1 LTNAGAP
8 RTRVRVTSPDRAGPD
23 EATLPQSGERRAF
36 ITGAGRGI
44 GRAIAEAL
52 AAAGVRLVLHA
63 REHAA
68 EASGLRVTLPGGPH
82 AVVTGDLARGEELR
96 RVFDEAWGAFG
107 GLDVIVNNAAI
118 YEEHDPLALDPEAWQ
133 AAWQR
138 TIGINLEAPALLC
151 HLAARRMADAGG
163 GRLINVSSRGAFRG
177 EPTAPAYAAS
187 KAGLNA
193 MTQSFAKAFA
203 PHQVFAF
210 VVAPGWV
217 DTERVAPIVRGE
229 RGGAILQ
236 DMPIGRVTT
245 ADEVA
250 AVVRFLALD
259 APASMTGAIIDV
271 NGASYLRT

>member
-1 LTNAGAP
+1 MTISGAAGG
-8 RTRVRVTSPDRAGPD
+8 SG
-23 EATLPQSGERRAF
+23 GERRAF

-44 GRAIAEAL
+44 GRAIATAL
-52 AAAGVRLVLHA
+52 AASGLRLVLHA

-68 EASGLRVTLPGGPH
+68 EASALRVELPGGPH
-82 AVVTGDLARGEELR
+82 ALVTGDLTHAEELR
-96 RVFDEAWGAFG
+96 RVFEEAWGAFG
-107 GLDVIVNNAAI
+107 GFDVLVNNAAI
-118 YEEHDPLALDPEAWQ
+118 YEEHSPLELDADAFQ
-133 AAWQR
+133 AAWAR
-138 TIGINLEAPALLC
+138 TLAANLDAPALLC

-163 GRLINVSSRGAFRG
+163 GRLVNVSSRGAFRG

-203 PHQVFAF
+203 PRNVLAF

-229 RGGAILQ
+229 RGEAIRQ

-250 AVVRFLALD
+250 AVVRFLATD
-259 APASMTGAIIDV
+259 APASMTGAIVDV

>member
-1 LTNAGAP
+1 
-8 RTRVRVTSPDRAGPD
+8 
-23 EATLPQSGERRAF
+23 
-36 ITGAGRGI
+36 
-44 GRAIAEAL
+44 
-52 AAAGVRLVLHA
+52 
-63 REHAA
+63 
-68 EASGLRVTLPGGPH
+68 VTLPGGPH
-82 AVVTGDLARGEELR
+82 ALVTGDLAHDDERR
-96 RVFDEAWGAFG
+96 RVFDEAWNAFG
-107 GLDVIVNNAAI
+107 GLDVLVNNAAI
-118 YEEHDPLALDPEAWQ
+118 YEEHDPLALDPAAWQ
-133 AAWQR
+133 AAWRR
-138 TIGINLEAPALLC
+138 TLAINLEAPALLC

-163 GRLINVSSRGAFRG
+163 GRLVNVSSRGAFRG

-203 PHQVFAF
+203 PHGVLAF